1 MARYLILLMAS
12 TPPPLPGLLATLP
25 KLPEDPAARLFAR
38 TRELIDLDSTTG
50 REARVGELLFARLAE
65 IKPAGELV
73 KIPVDAA
80 RFNLFARWGDPQVVL
95 STHMDCVPPFFPSE
109 ESDDEIRGRGACDAK
124 GILAAMI
131 AAIEALLAA
140 GRRGFG
146 LLIVV
151 AEETDSIGADIA
163 NRWVQ
168 TKDLRPLYLINGEPT
183 ENQLALGSKGT
194 LFYRLE
200 AEGKAAHSAYP
211 ELGISAIDA
220 LLAAIDRMRSV
231 ALPADPI
238 LGETTINIGKIEGGR
253 AANVIADR
261 ASAEILVRTVGPTE
275 TLRQD
280 LETAFTAGGGVGITR
295 KSETPAVRLGSL
307 PGFPTTVVK
316 FTTDIPRLSAWG
328 QPFLLGPGTIHVA
341 HTPDERFAKADLVA
355 AVELYRKLVL
365 SLLDDQRPA
374 QAAKSERTEV
384 DLARLIEEE
393 RDRWPF

>member
-1 MARYLILLMAS
+1 MAS
-12 TPPPLPGLLATLP
+12 MPPPPPAPITTLP

-38 TRELIDLDSTTG
+38 TRELVDLDSTTG
-50 REARVGELLFARLAE
+50 RERQAGELLFARLAE
-65 IKPAGELV
+65 IEPAGELV
-73 KIPVDAA
+73 KIPVDAE
-80 RFNLFARWGDPQVVL
+80 RFNLFARWGEPKVVL
-95 STHMDCVPPFFPSE
+95 STHMDCVPPYFPSE
-109 ESDDEIRGRGACDAK
+109 ESDDDIRGRGACDAK

-131 AAIEALLAA
+131 AAIEELLAA
-140 GRRGFG
+140 GRRDFG

-151 AEETDSIGADIA
+151 AEETDSLGADTA

-168 TKDLRPLYLINGEPT
+168 TTDLRPRYLINGEPT

-220 LLAAIDRMRSV
+220 LLAAIDRMRRV
-231 ALPADPI
+231 PLPSDPI
-238 LGETTINIGKIEGGR
+238 LGETTINVGKIEGGR

-275 TLRQD
+275 PLRHD
-280 LETAFTAGGGVGITR
+280 LEAAFTAGGGARISR

-316 FTTDIPRLSAWG
+316 FTTDVPRLSAWG
-328 QPFLLGPGTIHVA
+328 EPFLLGPGTIHVA
-341 HTPDERFAKADLVA
+341 HTAEERIAKADLMA
-355 AVELYRKLVL
+355 AVELYRRLVER
-365 SLLDDQRPA
+365 LL
-374 QAAKSERTEV
+374 
-384 DLARLIEEE
+384 
-393 RDRWPF
+393 